1 MLGCMRGRKR
11 GTTRRAKRS
20 APAEN
25 YLVKRHFAA
34 TEMDRVWVAE
44 IT

>member
-25 YLVKRHFAA
+25 LVKRNFAA